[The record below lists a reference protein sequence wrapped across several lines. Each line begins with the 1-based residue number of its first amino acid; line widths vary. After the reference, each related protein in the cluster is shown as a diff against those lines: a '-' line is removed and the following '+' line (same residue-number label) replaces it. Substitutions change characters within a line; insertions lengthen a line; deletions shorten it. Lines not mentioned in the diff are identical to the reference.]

1 MSHKKNVLIL
11 GCQWGDEG
19 KGKIVDHLLGDA
31 DAVIRFQGGNNAG
44 HTLWVNGEKTVLRLI
59 PSGILREHV
68 QCILGN
74 GVVVSPDGLFEEI
87 KNLESRGINV
97 RSRLKISDA
106 CALLLPSHIALDEA
120 REKKSG
126 KKSIGTTKRGIGPC
140 YEYKI
145 ARRGMRLGDLK
156 YQDYFTD
163 RLRDLL
169 EYHNFL
175 LTQYYDAKAISFD
188 ETLTALLAQRRD
200 ILPLLTDVPLLLQE
214 YTQHHKRLV
223 FEGAQGTLLDIDH
236 GSYPYV
242 TSSNTTS
249 GGAVTGSGFGV
260 RNFDYVLGICKA
272 YTTRVGSGPFPT
284 ELNDENGKMLAER
297 GHEFGSVTGRPRRC
311 GWLDLPAL
319 RRALLLNNVSALGIM
334 KCDVLDTF
342 DEINI
347 CTHYRLNE
355 EIFLIAPSDTQLFD
369 LCEPV
374 YETLPGWKSET
385 LGIRQYEQ
393 LPMEAKHYIAFISEQ
408 VNCPVD
414 LISTGPE
421 RDHTIILQSIF

>member
-140 YEYKI
+140 YEDKI
-145 ARRGMRLGDLK
+145 ARRGLRLGDLQ

>member
-140 YEYKI
+140 YEDKI
-145 ARRGMRLGDLK
+145 ARRGLRLGDLQ

-249 GGAVTGSGFGV
+249 GG
-260 RNFDYVLGICKA
+260 
-272 YTTRVGSGPFPT
+272 
-284 ELNDENGKMLAER
+284 
-297 GHEFGSVTGRPRRC
+297 
-311 GWLDLPAL
+311 
-319 RRALLLNNVSALGIM
+319 
-334 KCDVLDTF
+334 
-342 DEINI
+342 
-347 CTHYRLNE
+347 
-355 EIFLIAPSDTQLFD
+355 
-369 LCEPV
+369 
-374 YETLPGWKSET
+374 
-385 LGIRQYEQ
+385 
-393 LPMEAKHYIAFISEQ
+393 
-408 VNCPVD
+408 
-414 LISTGPE
+414 
-421 RDHTIILQSIF
+421 